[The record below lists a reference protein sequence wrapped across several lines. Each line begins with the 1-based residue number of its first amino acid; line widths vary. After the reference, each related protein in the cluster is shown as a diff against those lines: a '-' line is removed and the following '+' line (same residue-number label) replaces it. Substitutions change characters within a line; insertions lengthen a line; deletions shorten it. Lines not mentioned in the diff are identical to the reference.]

1 MANRSNRRGRP
12 TVVTAEH
19 IEEVALRLWDDRGYE
34 QVAVAEVAA
43 AAGVTA
49 RTIFRRYPTKSDIIW
64 GPIDKSF
71 LGLRDHL
78 AHAPSSGSLIDRAR
92 HGIRSALHADDS
104 DNNRLRL
111 RIIGR
116 TPELQNNTSPPFL
129 AWRQV
134 LVEFVA
140 TALGQTTDDLAPLVI
155 AHCVQAATMAGLIWA
170 AEGSSSEPPWQAVD
184 QALSQLPL
192 ILGDGT

>member
-1 MANRSNRRGRP
+1 MANPSNRRGRP
-12 TVVTAEH
+12 TVVTAER

-34 QVAVAEVAA
+34 QVAVAEVAL

-64 GPIDKSF
+64 GPVDKSF
-71 LGLRDHL
+71 LDLRDHL
-78 AHAPSSGSLIDRAR
+78 AHAPRRGSLIDRAR
-92 HGIRSALHADDS
+92 HGIRSALQADDS
-104 DNNRLRL
+104 DTNRLRL

-116 TPELQNNTSPPFL
+116 TPELQNTTSPPFL

-134 LVEFVA
+134 LVEFAA
-140 TALGQTTDDLAPLVI
+140 TELGQTTDDLAPRVI
-155 AHCVQAATMAGLIWA
+155 AQCVQAATMAGLSWA
-170 AEGSSSEPPWQAVD
+170 AERGQAEPPWEGVD

-192 ILGDGT
+192 ALADGT